1 MMPTYLRHEQGML
14 YIPAHANCEWEL
26 YRAFPFHVRVA
37 SVWSVSS
44 WNEFLLKVAEK

>member
-26 YRAFPFHVRVA
+26 YRAFPFHCQSGVGTVGLQL
-37 SVWSVSS
+37 
-44 WNEFLLKVAEK
+44 E